1 MLTEPFYVDTT
12 IDVLTKQTNILKAFL
27 IHEISRAKGAKGRSE
42 EKKKAQP
49 RIQTPTFDL
58 QSTFLSDLQIAWTWL
73 QEVSDLLLAAMRKND
88 LYHRQFLRWISQ
100 SL

>member
-42 EKKKAQP
+42 EKKKAQQHN
-49 RIQTPTFDL
+49 REFKLQRFHL
-58 QSTFLSDLQIAWTWL
+58 QSTFLSDLQIA
-73 QEVSDLLLAAMRKND
+73 
-88 LYHRQFLRWISQ
+88 
-100 SL
+100 